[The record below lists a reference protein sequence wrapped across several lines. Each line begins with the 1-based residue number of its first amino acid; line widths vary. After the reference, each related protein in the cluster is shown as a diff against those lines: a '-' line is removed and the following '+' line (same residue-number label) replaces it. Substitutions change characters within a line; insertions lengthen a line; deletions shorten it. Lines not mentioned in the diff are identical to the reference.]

1 MYEQNICN
9 KVKIEEVVK
18 LLSED
23 NKILTNELLKKEWKK
38 KIKEDSHFTTGH
50 CYAACEAIYYM
61 YGGNNFLTP
70 QVIKFDNGDTH
81 WFLKNKFS
89 NEIYDPTAQQ
99 FKEKINYESAK
110 GCGFQQQSFRSL
122 EIMKRLLKKLNI
134 EESFKIVNKEIK
146 IKRKL
151 K

>member
-1 MYEQNICN
+1 MYEQNICD
-9 KVKIEEVVK
+9 KIKINDIVK

-23 NKILTNELLKKEWKK
+23 NTILTKELLKKEWKE
-38 KIKEDSHFTTGH
+38 KIKEDSHFTLGH
-50 CYAACEAIYYM
+50 CYAACEAIYYLF
-61 YGGNNFLTP
+61 GRNNFLVP
-70 QVIKFDNGDTH
+70 QVIKLENGDTH

-89 NEIYDPTAQQ
+89 NQIYDPTEQQ
-99 FKEKINYESAK
+99 FKEKVNYENAK

-122 EIMKRLLKKLNI
+122 EIMKRILKKINI
-134 EESFKIVNKEIK
+134 EEDFKIINKEIK